1 MTRPS
6 TMSRKSRFL
15 GAASGLCLIL
25 ASPGHAQPPIRSDK
39 PVELTRG
46 KRIDHSRVRTLP
58 VAPNTEREDRSFDP
72 LGGSTI
78 VYQEQRIV
86 LTDRPPQPVQAVRVT
101 QEGVL
106 DGTNFESGSAVLAQ
120 KARETLTALAERLKG
135 KSALKVEVLG
145 HTDNQ
150 RIAKRLLPTYPTNQ
164 VLSEAR
170 AQAVIDFLRTV
181 MALSP
186 DQVSASGL
194 GDTQP
199 VGDNA
204 TPSGMAANRRTV
216 IRATYEQAAAAAP
229 PPPLLPKIATSTLE
243 QVDDCRPTLGP
254 SKLPFSIS
262 IDGRPLDADSVQT
275 EADRQRCVDVA
286 LDRADIQI
294 KFDPLNV
301 APALNV
307 WSVPGVSGRS
317 RSVLWRT
324 YTNYAWWLR
333 KAEIRVFTRGQQ
345 TSESPFAVV
354 PVSIGGDAKWTI
366 PTEASSELG
375 YVLRVYDETGL
386 FDETAVK
393 TLDLLD
399 LVDPAQEADRVQ
411 RDNLSGYGQSS
422 RKLANIPAA
431 GGSVTISGENIA
443 AGETVS
449 ALGIDVPVDRNGKFV
464 VRQILPAGPQKVAV
478 AVKQANGR
486 VATFERNLNIADKDW
501 FYVAVADLT
510 ASDGRTTGPAQIV
523 TGDTDHYDKST
534 SFDGRLAFYLKG
546 KILGKYLLTASA
558 DTREQPL
565 ENLFS
570 NFDSKDPSYLLR
582 RIDPD
587 RYYPVYGDDSTA
599 VDDAPTQGK
608 FYVRIERDNASVM
621 WGSFQTSWTGTELT
635 QYSRGLYGADVIW
648 NSKAATSQG
657 ERRTTVEAFAAEPG
671 TLQSREEFRG
681 TGGSQFYLRRQDV
694 TQGSERLWAEVRDRD
709 SGIVLQRTLLAP
721 SQDYDINY
729 LQGRLTLRSP
739 LPIVADGSGLVQT
752 SSLDGNPVYLVAT
765 YEYVP
770 GLSRVQGSTL
780 GVRASHWVTGGFRI
794 GGTVYHQGDG
804 GSDQDLRGLDFTLRY
819 KPGTWL
825 KGEFAQ
831 SEGIGDGDLTSL
843 TGGFD
848 FTQNQTTDAKADA
861 HRFDV
866 AVDLSDLN
874 ETIKGRLTGY
884 VQNRERGFSA
894 PGLVTPGGESL
905 RQAGFAAVVPVA
917 DRAEVAV
924 KVDDRDSTSQSANS
938 QEIAVRY
945 KLNAEWGISAGLRRD
960 DRQTAT
966 GPGAL
971 FTASP
976 LLALDGERTDGILR
990 FDFRPLQPGQARAA
1004 AGEVVNP
1011 GPVPGYA
1018 QATEGSTITADSAG
1032 PAGSLIPSAIA
1043 GTPGAVQTIGDPT
1056 LQAGIAAAR
1065 VAGLAYKP
1073 WNLYGFGQQTFSHS
1087 GARQTNDRAG
1097 LGGSWQVT
1105 DRLRLGA
1112 EGSAGDGGL
1121 GGKVSGD
1128 YSLDDRSN
1136 LYLTYAR
1143 ETEVPDQT
1151 YAGRQGV
1158 LTFGG
1163 RMRLNDQLGV
1173 FAESRAASGEG
1184 PRSLTNGF
1192 GVDFAPAKHWTT
1204 GLRFDTGRLSDR
1216 VSGDLKRDAISVNVG
1231 YRDDKLKVLSA
1242 VEYRN
1247 DRSNSLGSVT
1257 GVCTTDSTPGAAPCI
1272 STGGA
1277 TQRETVLLKN
1287 SVTFQLDPSWRLLG
1301 VANLSRST
1309 SSQGEFYDGDYT
1321 EAVLGAA
1328 YRPIDNDRWNALLK
1342 YTYFANLP
1350 SSGQIGPFT
1359 NSVLDYSQ
1367 RSHVLNLDAI
1377 YDLTPWLSIGGKYG
1391 LRVGELRASRT
1402 SGEWFSSRAQLFV
1415 ARADVHFVKE
1425 WDAVLEW
1432 RLLDVKAADDSRM
1445 GALIGVYRHI
1455 GEHGKIGV
1463 GYNFTDFSDDLTD
1476 QSYRSRGFFI
1486 NAIATF

>member
-1 MTRPS
+1 MNRPS
-6 TMSRKSRFL
+6 IMSRKPKLL
-15 GAASGLCLIL
+15 GAASCICLVL
-25 ASPGHAQPPIRSDK
+25 VGAAQAQPPVRPK
-39 PVELTRG
+39 EPVELTRG

-58 VAPNTEREDRSFDP
+58 VAPNTEREDRVTDP
-72 LGGSTI
+72 PGGSGI
-78 VYQEQRIV
+78 IYQQQRIV
-86 LTDRPPQPVQAVRVT
+86 LTDAPVPPPEPLRVT

-106 DGTNFESGSAVLAQ
+106 DGTNFESGSAVLLD
-120 KARETLTALAERLKG
+120 KARQTLMAMADRLRG
-135 KSALKVEVLG
+135 KSALRIEVVG

-150 RIAKRLLPTYPTNQ
+150 RIARRLLPTYRDNQ
-164 VLSEAR
+164 ALSEAR
-170 AQAVIDFLRTV
+170 AEAVIDFLRT
-181 MALSP
+181 MITLTA
-186 DQVSASGL
+186 DQVSALGM

-199 VGDNA
+199 VGDNM
-204 TPSGMAANRRTV
+204 TPVGMAANRRTV
-216 IRATYEQAAAAAP
+216 IKATYEQAAEASA
-229 PPPLLPKIATSTLE
+229 PPLLPKVAVSTLVR
-243 QVDDCRPTLGP
+243 VDDCEPAMGP

-262 IDGRPLDADSVQT
+262 IDGRPLDADSAQT
-275 EADRQRCVDVA
+275 EADRQRCVDVG

-294 KFDPLNV
+294 KYDPLNV

-307 WSVPGVSGRS
+307 WSVPGVVGRGS
-317 RSVLWRT
+317 ELTWRT
-324 YTNYAWWLR
+324 YANYAWWLK

-345 TSESPFAVV
+345 TSETPFAVV
-354 PVSIGGDAKWTI
+354 PVTIGGEAKWTA
-366 PTEASSELG
+366 PPEASAELG
-375 YVLRVYDETGL
+375 YVLRVYDDAGH

-393 TLDLLD
+393 TVDLLD
-399 LVDPAQEADRVQ
+399 VVDPVREADRIQ
-411 RDNLSGYGQSS
+411 RDALSGYGQSS
-422 RKLANIPAA
+422 RKLANIPAS
-431 GGSVTISGENIA
+431 GGSVTISGENVA
-443 AGETVS
+443 AGETVT
-449 ALGIDVPVDRNGKFV
+449 ALGMDVPIDKNGKFV

-478 AVKQANGR
+478 AVKQADGK
-486 VATFERNLNIADKDW
+486 VATFERNLTIADKDW
-501 FYVAVADLT
+501 FYIAVADLT
-510 ASDGRTTGPAQIV
+510 ASDGKTTGPAQIV

-565 ENLFS
+565 KNLFS

-608 FYVRIERDNASVM
+608 FYVRIERENASVM

-635 QYSRGLYGADVIW
+635 QYSRGLYGADLVW
-648 NSKAATSQG
+648 NSKGTTDQG
-657 ERRTTVEAFAAEPG
+657 ERRTTLEAFAAEPG

-804 GSDQDLRGLDFTLRY
+804 GSAQDLRGLDMMLRY
-819 KPGTWL
+819 KPGTWI

-831 SEGIGDGDLTSL
+831 SEGRGNGDLSSL

-848 FTQNQTTDAKADA
+848 FTENQTTDAKAEA
-861 HRFDV
+861 YRFDV

-874 ETIKGRLTGY
+874 DTLKGRLTGY
-884 VQNRERGFSA
+884 VQDRQRGFSA
-894 PGLVTPGGESL
+894 PGLVTPGGEAL
-905 RQAGFAAVVPVA
+905 RQAGFAAVIPVA
-917 DRAEVAV
+917 DRAEIAV
-924 KVDDRDSTSQSANS
+924 KVDDRNSTSQSADS

-945 KLNAEWGISAGLRRD
+945 KLNAELGVSAGVRRD
-960 DRQTAT
+960 DRSSAT
-966 GPGAL
+966 GPGTI
-971 FTASP
+971 FNASP
-976 LLALDGERTDGILR
+976 FLSREGERTDAILR
-990 FDFRPLQPGQARAA
+990 FDYRPLAAGQAKAMGGDPVSPTAA
-1004 AGEVVNP
+1004 
-1011 GPVPGYA
+1011 PGYA
-1018 QATEGSTITADSAG
+1018 QTSGGSTITADAAG
-1032 PAGSLIPSAIA
+1032 PAGSLLPSAIA
-1043 GTPGAVQTIGDPT
+1043 GTPGVVQMIGDPT
-1056 LQAGIAAAR
+1056 LQAGVAAAR
-1065 VAGLAYKP
+1065 VAGLEYKP
-1073 WNLYGFGQQTFSHS
+1073 WNLYGFGQHTLSHN
-1087 GARQTNDRAG
+1087 GNRLANDRAG
-1097 LGGSWQVT
+1097 VGGSWQVT

-1112 EGSAGDGGL
+1112 EGSGGDGGP
-1121 GGKVSGD
+1121 GGKVAGD

-1158 LTFGG
+1158 LTLGG

-1204 GLRFDTGRLSDR
+1204 GLRFDTGKLSDR
-1216 VSGDLKRDAISVNVG
+1216 VSGDLKRDAVSVNVG
-1231 YRDDKLKVLSA
+1231 YRNDNLKVLSA
-1242 VEYRN
+1242 IEYRN
-1247 DRSNSLGSVT
+1247 DRSNTLGSVP
-1257 GVCTTDSTPGAAPCI
+1257 GVCTTDATPSAVPCV
-1272 STGGA
+1272 SAGGS

-1287 SVTFQLDPSWRLLG
+1287 SVTYQVDPSLRLLG

-1309 SSQGEFYDGDYT
+1309 SSEGAFYDGDYT

-1328 YRPIDNDRWNALLK
+1328 YRPVDNDRWNALLK

-1415 ARADVHFVKE
+1415 ARADLHFVKE

-1432 RLLDVKAADDSRM
+1432 RMLDVKAANDSRM
-1445 GALIGVYRHI
+1445 GALIGVYRHV